1 MGVVGVSGYVGS
13 CAYAWDRVEIGVGG
27 GGSGDRGVL
36 GLSGSAVLRGGGSVG
51 LGASAPG
58 GMRSGKI
65 PGFRVLAV
73 GVALL
78 LVLSLCLFD
87 TL

>member
-1 MGVVGVSGYVGS
+1 MHGVGVSGCVGS
-13 CAYAWDRVEIGVGG
+13 RACAWDRVEIGGGG

-36 GLSGSAVLRGGGSVG
+36 ASGSAVRRGGGSVG

-65 PGFRVLAV
+65 PGFRAFRGRGRFVV
-73 GVALL
+73 GAF
-78 LVLSLCLFD
+78 SCLFD